1 VSEQFDKDRPDQ
13 DLPDEQQL
21 EEYLRGGSDVSRQY
35 RQLHSAE
42 VPAELDRLVMRQAQD
57 AVKSRP
63 AKSRTWMRWM
73 GPLALAASAV
83 LVVSIVIESG
93 VQDDTY
99 LTVPAS
105 APAEVPAK
113 QEVAEQDQ
121 ATAGSARD
129 SSVVHIMPVSP
140 AALPRPAFE
149 APPAPISVEQ
159 PAAFQDQAVPPSEPA
174 PAQFT
179 SAEPLMKVEPPPPDL
194 ARRNRAEAVAQT
206 SARTA
211 APAPAPVHVLIP
223 PEVSM
228 PEEDTSVEQI
238 AVTGM
243 RRHEQKQTAGP
254 RNTIAAPAANS
265 ASDAD
270 EQEQERREYSDPEQ
284 WLRDIRE
291 LRKENK
297 HEAADREWRRFRYVY
312 PNYKVAENDAARGAP
327 R

>member
-1 VSEQFDKDRPDQ
+1 VSEQFDKDRPDK
-13 DLPDEQQL
+13 DLPDEQQF

-63 AKSRTWMRWM
+63 AKSRTWMRWT

-93 VQDDTY
+93 VQEDTY

-105 APAEVPAK
+105 APAEPPPK
-113 QEVAEQDQ
+113 QEAAEQDQ
-121 ATAGSARD
+121 TTAGSVRD

-140 AALPRPAFE
+140 AVPPAFE
-149 APPAPISVEQ
+149 APPISVEQ
-159 PAAFQDQAVPPSEPA
+159 PAAFRDQAVQPSEPA

-206 SARTA
+206 SSRTA
-211 APAPAPVHVLIP
+211 APAPVPAPVHASVA

-228 PEEDTSVEQI
+228 RQEDVSVEEI

-243 RRHEQKQTAGP
+243 KRHERKQTAGP

-312 PNYKVAENDAARGAP
+312 PNYKVAENDAARGAS